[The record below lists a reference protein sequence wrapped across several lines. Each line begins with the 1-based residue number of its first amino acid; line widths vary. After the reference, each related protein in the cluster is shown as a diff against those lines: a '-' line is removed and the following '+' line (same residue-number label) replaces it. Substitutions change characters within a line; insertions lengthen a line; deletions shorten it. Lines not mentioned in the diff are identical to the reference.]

1 VRACSSWSRAGARE
15 RRSPVELRRVGP
27 ALRPR
32 ATRVL
37 SCEAQLV
44 RDRPRKSIA
53 LTASLVFHLAPL
65 AWALISFAP
74 QLDIEL
80 DFELQEVELID
91 PDQIQGGQPAPTEP
105 VVPEP
110 PPVPSAPPDPGPLP
124 EPPKPEQPKPEK
136 PVDDHDL
143 GKRHSEA
150 DELGPTNST
159 FYALLVPKKIRKL
172 SFADKALDIMAPLP
186 DFAYLIGAGGFDAL
200 RDFDHIVIASP
211 DIRDWRQTFLAV
223 DYKIPREE
231 VQHAIERAAAKN
243 DETVEWIEENGIVRG
258 NPKPLDDSEPDIDP
272 RWFMLL
278 EDGIAVYVRPEFVE
292 HVLAAEAGDTKTAG
306 NYVANLTKLRKF
318 AAAVPTAGLQVV
330 IKDLRSA
337 LKRAKLPFEMPDTIE
352 LTAEASEDPELLI
365 RFEFAALVDAK
376 AFELWWKNEMP
387 KLIPAAAKMLIGG
400 TLDQLQ
406 ISREGKEVHL
416 WSRFDSKQTAM
427 LLGIIAD
434 NNAKYFKKTPEQLE
448 ELRRERKANWL
459 ERKNGKLP
467 PSVLGGDAAGGAA
480 AGAGAEAPTKQP
492 AETPA
497 KAPEQPPAK
506 DPAGAPTDDPG
517 DDSEPGPPPA

>member
-1 VRACSSWSRAGARE
+1 
-15 RRSPVELRRVGP
+15 
-27 ALRPR
+27 
-32 ATRVL
+32 VL
-37 SCEAQLV
+37 SSPPLSV

-53 LTASLVFHLAPL
+53 LVASLVVHLAPL
-65 AWALISFAP
+65 GWALISFAP

-91 PDQIQGGQPAPTEP
+91 PDQLQGGAPEP
-105 VVPEP
+105 EKPEAVPEP
-110 PPVPSAPPDPGPLP
+110 PPPAAVPPPPTPGPA
-124 EPPKPEQPKPEK
+124 PKPEPEQKPEPEK

-143 GKRHSEA
+143 GKRRSEA
-150 DELGPTNST
+150 DALGPTNST

-186 DFAYLIGAGGFDAL
+186 DFAYLIGAGCFDAL

-223 DYKIPREE
+223 DYKIPRAEM
-231 VQHAIERAAAKN
+231 QRAIERAAAKN
-243 DETVEWIEENGIVRG
+243 DEAVEWIEENGIVRG
-258 NPKPLDDSEPDIDP
+258 NPKPVDEDEPDVDP
-272 RWFMLL
+272 RFFMLL

-318 AAAVPTAGLQVV
+318 AGQVPTAGLQVV
-330 IKDLRSA
+330 LKDLRSA
-337 LKRAKLPFEMPDTIE
+337 IKKSKLPFAMPDTIE
-352 LTAEASEDPELLI
+352 LTAEAAEDPELLV
-365 RFEFAALVDAK
+365 RFEFAQLVDAK

-387 KLIPAAAKMLIGG
+387 KLIPAAARMLIGG
-400 TLDQLQ
+400 TIDQLK

-416 WSRFDSKQTAM
+416 WSRFDSKQATM

-434 NNAKYFKKTPEQLE
+434 NNAKYFKQTPEE
-448 ELRRERKANWL
+448 VEALRRERKENWAK
-459 ERKNGKLP
+459 RKNGKLP
-467 PSVLGGDAAGGAA
+467 PSVLGGVPAGGPAA
-480 AGAGAEAPTKQP
+480 DDATDEAGDDADDEP

-497 KAPEQPPAK
+497 KAPERP
-506 DPAGAPTDDPG
+506 PTDDASPPDAPQREPAPG
-517 DDSEPGPPPA
+517 